1 VSGVGLASLERASK
15 ELEEHNYLTHEL
27 VTQYSLNGRLRL
39 FILLADPTDVPQQE
53 PEPAGLPR
61 WPTSSAL
68 ATGSLDLHILL
79 CSKTFQ
85 S

>member
-39 FILLADPTDVPQQE
+39 FILLAQQMCHSRSQSQRASQGG
-53 PEPAGLPR
+53 PPAQLLPHGYGIDLQ
-61 WPTSSAL
+61 TAL
-68 ATGSLDLHILL
+68 ES
-79 CSKTFQ
+79 
-85 S
+85 